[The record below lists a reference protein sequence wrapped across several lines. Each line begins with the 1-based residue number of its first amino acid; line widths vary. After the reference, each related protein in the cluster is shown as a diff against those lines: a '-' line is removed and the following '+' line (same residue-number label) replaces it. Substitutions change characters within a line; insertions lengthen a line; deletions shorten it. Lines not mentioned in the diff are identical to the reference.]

1 MSPVFDD
8 NGHATT
14 AGDLR
19 VYYFDPLTRE
29 FIGFSDEYIYEGVSI
44 PGNSTITEPGAN
56 KKGKVQV
63 YTGSAWEQKEDHRGE
78 LSYSTENLHSKYIDY
93 IGAVQDGYTLKAP
106 STIFDKWDGS
116 KWVTDTDAQSAAQM
130 AEINILKQS
139 LISEATNMIAT
150 FQQAKDDGYIDDADL
165 PKLEAW
171 QKYRYA
177 LTKVDSN
184 NQVWPEKPE

>member
-1 MSPVFDD
+1 MSPVFDG

-14 AGDLR
+14 SGDIR

-78 LSYSTENLHSKYIDY
+78 LSYSTENLHSKSIDY

-106 STIFDKWDGS
+106 LTIFDKWDGS
-116 KWVTDTDAQSAAQM
+116 KWITDTEAQSAAQM
-130 AEINILKQS
+130 KEVNIQKLA
-139 LISEATNMIAT
+139 LMAEATAMISPL
-150 FQQAKDDGYIDDADL
+150 QDAKDGGYIDDEDL
-165 PKLEAW
+165 PKLVAW

-177 LTKVDSN
+177 LTKVDIKN
-184 NQVWPEKPE
+184 PEWPEKPQ